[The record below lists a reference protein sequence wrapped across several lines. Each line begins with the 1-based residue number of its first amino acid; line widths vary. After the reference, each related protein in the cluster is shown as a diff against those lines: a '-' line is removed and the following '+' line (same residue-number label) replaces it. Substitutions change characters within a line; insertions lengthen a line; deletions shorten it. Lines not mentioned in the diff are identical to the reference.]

1 MNSKIRILT
10 IGLISIPI
18 ILLVL
23 SGYEKHSLEY
33 LMMKETTND
42 LHLEGILKAENDID
56 LLMDRIVLQDHEF
69 YQESDTVVARILLEL
84 RALHEEAEFRNM
96 DDAVYKEKFTKIL
109 DQLAYLEM
117 EDGIAYMKNKEH
129 LKAADALLKA
139 KQHLLDADD
148 MSKE

>member
-42 LHLEGILKAENDID
+42 LHLE
-56 LLMDRIVLQDHEF
+56 
-69 YQESDTVVARILLEL
+69 
-84 RALHEEAEFRNM
+84 
-96 DDAVYKEKFTKIL
+96 
-109 DQLAYLEM
+109 
-117 EDGIAYMKNKEH
+117 
-129 LKAADALLKA
+129 
-139 KQHLLDADD
+139 
-148 MSKE
+148 